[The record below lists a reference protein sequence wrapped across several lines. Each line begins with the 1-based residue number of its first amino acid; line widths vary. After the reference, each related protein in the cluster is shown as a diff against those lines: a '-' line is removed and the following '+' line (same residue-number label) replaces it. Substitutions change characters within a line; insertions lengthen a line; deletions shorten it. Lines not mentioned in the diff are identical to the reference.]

1 MKAINQHYNKCK
13 AELQSKLKQNKY
25 TSKRINRLTY
35 KRNNKIKDYMHKL
48 SAAIIQY
55 METNDL
61 NTLIVGKNNGWK
73 NNIELGKA
81 NNQNFVNFYVRV

>member
-1 MKAINQHYNKCK
+1 
-13 AELQSKLKQNKY
+13 
-25 TSKRINRLTY
+25 
-35 KRNNKIKDYMHKL
+35 MHKL

-73 NNIELGKA
+73 NNTELGKA

>member
-1 MKAINQHYNKCK
+1 
-13 AELQSKLKQNKY
+13 
-25 TSKRINRLTY
+25 
-35 KRNNKIKDYMHKL
+35 MHKL

-73 NNIELGKA
+73 NNIEIGKA